1 MSAETSSVAN
11 LPKADPL
18 RMAVGE
24 LFSAFQ
30 RLFPNRWDRQFADE
44 HARPTWYAGL
54 RAAGVTG
61 PMVKRGL
68 VALAQQ
74 RLAWPPSC
82 GEFAEL
88 CLPSAPS
95 DAAAFSE
102 ALVWARDAQHE
113 FSHAAVGAAAKS
125 VGTWNLRALDERAV
139 RAAFGTAYRTALGR
153 LARGES
159 LDVPI
164 PRALPAEVH
173 RGIPPGQPDPPIVAA
188 ERAKLARLLG
198 VSS

>member
-1 MSAETSSVAN
+1 MGAETSSVAN

-18 RMAVGE
+18 RLAVGE

-30 RLFPNRWDRQFADE
+30 RLFPNRWDRQFSDK
-44 HARPTWYAGL
+44 HARPTWYEGL

-61 PMVKRGL
+61 PMVNRGL

-88 CLPSAPS
+88 CFPSAPS
-95 DAAAFSE
+95 LDEAIRE
-102 ALVWARDAQHE
+102 ALVWARDAKHE
-113 FSHAAVGAAAKS
+113 FSHAAIGAAAKS
-125 VGTWNLRALDERAV
+125 VGTWNLRALDERAL
-139 RAAFGTAYRTALGR
+139 RMAFGTAYRTALDR

-164 PRALPAEVH
+164 PKALPAQVH

-188 ERAKLARLLG
+188 ERAKIARLLG
-198 VSS
+198 VSL